1 MRHLLFSAALLLT
14 LSALPPAARAQDSPS
29 FKASQP
35 REAATQTIRGTV
47 LDAAAKAPVIGATVV
62 VVGVEPALGG
72 STDADGRFRLT
83 GVPVGRVKL
92 RVTSVGYEDLF
103 INEVTVSS
111 GKEVVLDLSLT
122 ERLTKLDEVTV
133 TYRRTEDRSVT
144 NNEMA
149 TVSARPF
156 SPLEANRYAGALGD
170 PARMAQN
177 FAGVSSANDT
187 RNDIVVRG
195 NSPASL
201 LWRLDGVNI
210 PNPNHYGAQ
219 GTTGGPVSM
228 LNNNLLAK
236 SDFLTGAFP
245 AEYANALGSV
255 FDLRLRKGNDERREF
270 LGQVGFN
277 GLEVGAEGP
286 FSPKSKASYLVNYRY
301 SLFSLLKAVGYQI
314 SGTPEYQDL
323 TAKVDVPVGSRG
335 TFSAWTIG
343 GRSNITFL
351 GKDVDS
357 TQADVF
363 GDENTN
369 GRPRFST
376 GIAAASYEHRFTDRT
391 VGRVVVSGSRS
402 NQEYRQDTVLYAAG
416 SRRIRAEIPNY
427 GVEYIQ
433 DKLSANLSLAHKLS
447 ARDRVSVGLITDLL
461 RYDFYTAYTYP
472 VMQEQRNATGNTAF
486 SQLYGQ
492 WKHRFSDQLTLNA
505 GVTASRLELNGSTVV
520 EPRAGL
526 QYQLSAGSS
535 LSVAYGLHSTLQPL
549 LTYFTQAQRP
559 NGTYAETNR
568 DLGFTRSH
576 HAVLAY
582 DRQLSDNLRLRVEG
596 YHQWIFDAPVERTA
610 SSYSALTEGVDFN
623 APVKTNLVNEGT
635 GRNYGLELTL
645 ERSFSR
651 GYYFLLT
658 SSLFESNYKGSDGVA
673 RNTPFNTGYAANA
686 LFGREFRVGRRD
698 NTFTVSLR
706 GALTGGR
713 YETPILLP
721 ESGTAGRA
729 IYDYGRAFSEQ
740 QPAYF
745 RADVKLGYKINRPR
759 LTHEIAFDLQN
770 VSGNENIFQRT
781 YNPRTNKIG
790 TSYQQGFLPV
800 PFYRVTF

>member
-1 MRHLLFSAALLLT
+1 MRKLFTLFLVLWSAAVFT
-14 LSALPPAARAQDSPS
+14 QVAQ
-29 FKASQP
+29 AQT
-35 REAATQTIRGTV
+35 ATQTLRGTV
-47 LDAAAKAPVIGATVV
+47 LDAGAKAPVIGATVV
-62 VVGVEPALGG
+62 VVGVEPALGA
-72 STDADGRFRLT
+72 STDVDGRFRIS

-92 RVTSVGYEDLF
+92 RISSVGYEDLT
-103 INEVTVSS
+103 INEVTLTA
-111 GKEVVLDLSLT
+111 GKEVVLSLGLT
-122 ERLTKLDEVTV
+122 ERLTKLDEVQV
-133 TYRRTEDRSVT
+133 VYKRSEDRTVT

-255 FDLRLRKGNDERREF
+255 FDLRLRKGNDEKREF

-277 GLEVGAEGP
+277 GVEFGAEGP
-286 FSPKSKASYLVNYRY
+286 FSKKSKASYLVNYRY
-301 SLFSLLKAVGYQI
+301 SLFSLLKAVGYEI
-314 SGTPEYQDL
+314 SGTPEYQDF
-323 TAKVDVPVGSRG
+323 TAKVDVPVSSRG
-335 TFSAWTIG
+335 TFSAWTLG
-343 GRSNITFL
+343 GRSKITFL

-357 TQADVF
+357 TKADVF
-363 GDENTN
+363 GDENLN
-369 GRPRFST
+369 GRPKFST
-376 GIAAASYEHRFTDRT
+376 GIAAASYEHRFSDRT
-391 VGRVVVSGSRS
+391 VGRVVLSGSRS
-402 NQEYRQDTVLYAAG
+402 TQVYQQDTLLYAPG
-416 SRRIRAEIPNY
+416 SRRIRAEVPAYN
-427 GVEYIQ
+427 VDFTQ

-447 ARDRVSVGLITDLL
+447 ARDRVSAGLIVDLL
-461 RYDFYTAYTYP
+461 RYRYFAAYTYP
-472 VMQEQRNATGNTAF
+472 IPRPERDAEGNTAL
-486 SQLYGQ
+486 SQLYAQ

-505 GVTASRLELNGSTVV
+505 GLSASRFELNGRTVV

-526 QYQLSAGSS
+526 QYQLSPASS
-535 LSVAYGLHSTLQPL
+535 VSVAYGLHSTLQPL
-549 LTYFTQAQRP
+549 LSYFAQTQQA
-559 NGTYAETNR
+559 NGSYAETNR

-576 HAVLAY
+576 HLVLAY
-582 DRQLSDNLRLRVEG
+582 DRQLSENLRLRVEG
-596 YHQWIFDAPVERTA
+596 YHQWIFDAPVERTP
-610 SSYSALTEGVDFN
+610 SYYSNLTEGVDFN
-623 APVKTNLVNEGT
+623 TSNKGNLVNKGT
-635 GRNYGLELTL
+635 GSNYGAELTL

-658 SSLFESNYKGSDGVA
+658 GSLFESNYRGSDGVT
-673 RNTPFNTGYAANA
+673 RNTPFNTGYVANA
-686 LFGREFRVGRRD
+686 LFGREFKVNRRG
-698 NTFTVSLR
+698 NTFTMSLK

-713 YETPILLP
+713 YETPINL
-721 ESGTAGRA
+721 EASGSTGRA
-729 IYDYGRAFSEQ
+729 MYEYNRAYSQQ
-740 QPAYF
+740 QPDYF
-745 RADVKLGYKINRPR
+745 RADVKLGYKINRAR

-770 VSGNENIFQRT
+770 VTGNHNVFQQA

-800 PFYRVTF
+800 PFYRLTF